1 MRKTWFTIAQE
12 HGKYIFHHGAFQR
25 IERELGSTYR
35 RSIELA
41 GLLTLGQPS
50 REPTPPGK
58 LACRQAFNSSRKPHQ
73 AFSSNMPF
81 GTYHNREDNAI
92 CGSESNHH
100 KTHQPKDEAGV
111 VWQKNFNTC
120 LPMYKDKDREQ
131 KFKHVA
137 EKMNS
142 DFQLKKKAGQCFP
155 SYK

>member
-1 MRKTWFTIAQE
+1 MKVQISSW
-12 HGKYIFHHGAFQR
+12 AFQR
-25 IERELGSTYR
+25 KTESKGINLHQEYGASKTSHSWTVCRG
-35 RSIELA
+35 INNNNW
-41 GLLTLGQPS
+41 
-50 REPTPPGK
+50 EPNHT
-58 LACRQAFNSSRKPHQ
+58 FNN
-73 AFSSNMPF
+73 NMPF

-111 VWQKNFNTC
+111 VWQKNYNTC